1 MSAAIDAWLA
11 AACADA
17 RRRGLDELAP
27 LLEGLARSTASLR
40 AADAE
45 LDARERPLPP
55 GRDAARGPAGS

>member
-45 LDARERPLPP
+45 LDVRERPATPD
-55 GRDAARGPAGS
+55 RDAAPGRAGS